1 MWKQKDFAF
10 NRNEIAGAFGD
21 IGTDFPILIA
31 MILAA
36 GLHAPSVFIIF
47 GCMQI
52 LTGIIYKRPMPVQ
65 PLKAMATIVITGK
78 IAGPIVLG
86 GGLSIGILM
95 LFFSTTGILEKIA
108 KLVPKS
114 VVRGLQLGLGIS
126 LSMLAFKEYIPS
138 DSTKGYILSAISFLF
153 IILLIDNRKIPASLI
168 VIIFGFVYSL
178 FFHFETYSK
187 FSNFETNLPK
197 IYVPNLEMISKGFIL
212 LTLPQIPLSI
222 GNSIL
227 ATKQISDDLFPN
239 RKPISI
245 KQIGLSYSIMNLIS
259 PFFSGIPCCHG
270 AGGMVG
276 HYTFGGR
283 TGVSVLLYGMF
294 YLLSGLFIGNGLD
307 ILIKAFPLP
316 ILGTLLFF
324 EALSL
329 ILLTKDSF
337 QNSKE
342 FIIVIM
348 TGLLA
353 SGLPYG
359 FLIAMIVGTSIHYA
373 SIGFKTFTSIGGGN
387 KNLDPIKETIE

>member
-1 MWKQKDFAF
+1 
-10 NRNEIAGAFGD
+10 
-21 IGTDFPILIA
+21 
-31 MILAA
+31 
-36 GLHAPSVFIIF
+36 
-47 GCMQI
+47 
-52 LTGIIYKRPMPVQ
+52 
-65 PLKAMATIVITGK
+65 
-78 IAGPIVLG
+78 
-86 GGLSIGILM
+86 
-95 LFFSTTGILEKIA
+95 
-108 KLVPKS
+108 
-114 VVRGLQLGLGIS
+114 
-126 LSMLAFKEYIPS
+126 
-138 DSTKGYILSAISFLF
+138 
-153 IILLIDNRKIPASLI
+153 
-168 VIIFGFVYSL
+168 
-178 FFHFETYSK
+178 
-187 FSNFETNLPK
+187 
-197 IYVPNLEMISKGFIL
+197 
-212 LTLPQIPLSI
+212 
-222 GNSIL
+222 
-227 ATKQISDDLFPN
+227 
-239 RKPISI
+239 
-245 KQIGLSYSIMNLIS
+245 
-259 PFFSGIPCCHG
+259 
-270 AGGMVG
+270 

-359 FLIAMIVGTSIHYA
+359 FLIAMIVGTSIHYT

>member
-31 MILAA
+31 MVLAA

-108 KLVPKS
+108 KFVPKS

-138 DSTKGYILSAISFLF
+138 ESAKGYILAGISFLC
-153 IILLIDNRKIPASLI
+153 IILLIDNRKVPASI
-168 VIIFGFVYSL
+168 VVIFFGFMYSL
-178 FFHFETYSK
+178 FFHFETYSTFSK
-187 FSNFETNLPK
+187 FEINLPK
-197 IYVPNLEMISKGFIL
+197 IYVPNLEMILKGFIL

-239 RKPISI
+239 KKPVTI
-245 KQIGLSYSIMNLIS
+245 KKIGFSYSIMNLIS

-283 TGVSVLLYGMF
+283 TGVSVLLYGLF
-294 YLLSGLFIGNGLD
+294 YLLSGLFMGNGLD

-324 EALSL
+324 ESLSL
-329 ILLTKDSF
+329 ILLIKDSF

-359 FLIAMIVGTSIHYA
+359 FLIAMIVGTSIHYT
-373 SIGFKTFTSIGGGN
+373 SIGFKTFTSIGD
-387 KNLDPIKETIE
+387 KNRI

>member
-31 MILAA
+31 MVLAA

-108 KLVPKS
+108 KFVPKS

-138 DSTKGYILSAISFLF
+138 ESTKGYILAGISFLC
-153 IILLIDNRKIPASLI
+153 IILLIDNRKVPASI
-168 VIIFGFVYSL
+168 VVIFFGFMYSL
-178 FFHFETYSK
+178 FFHFETYSTFSK
-187 FSNFETNLPK
+187 FEINLPK
-197 IYVPNLEMISKGFIL
+197 IYIPNLEMILKGFIL

-239 RKPISI
+239 KKPVTI
-245 KQIGLSYSIMNLIS
+245 KKIGFSYSIMNLIS

-283 TGVSVLLYGMF
+283 TGVSVLLYGLF
-294 YLLSGLFIGNGLD
+294 YLLSGLFMGNGLD

-324 EALSL
+324 ESLSL
-329 ILLTKDSF
+329 ILLIKDSF

-359 FLIAMIVGTSIHYA
+359 FLIAMIVGTSIHYT
-373 SIGFKTFTSIGGGN
+373 SIGFKTFTSIGD
-387 KNLDPIKETIE
+387 KNRI